1 MAVYITR
8 RDRDEKAVESL
19 IRVFMPRIRSGV
31 IRDVHVYLPQ
41 WKRLRRFT
49 WPCEIRVLYLDSRE
63 TKDTEWFYNKFM
75 TELGDAGF
83 GWNDVKLSLEA
94 VDPGEQEIGPGAIS
108 IKDLSAEY
116 EKYHSRI
123 K

>member
-1 MAVYITR
+1 
-8 RDRDEKAVESL
+8 
-19 IRVFMPRIRSGV
+19 
-31 IRDVHVYLPQ
+31 
-41 WKRLRRFT
+41 
-49 WPCEIRVLYLDSRE
+49 
-63 TKDTEWFYNKFM
+63 M

-108 IKDLSAEY
+108 IKALSAEY